1 MDRLNTT
8 GDVLWAPVLLLLAC
22 LHHFYHLAFCGVA
35 LAARALVHV
44 LAAAARFALGE
55 STVTT
60 RYAIFR

>member
-8 GDVLWAPVLLLLAC
+8 GDVLWAPVLLLLAQC

-44 LAAAARFALGE
+44 LAAAAAFVLQC
-55 STVTT
+55 VV
-60 RYAIFR
+60 

>member
-22 LHHFYHLAFCGVA
+22 LHHFYRLAFCGVA

-44 LAAAARFALGE
+44 LAAAAAFVLQC
-55 STVTT
+55 VV
-60 RYAIFR
+60 